1 MAVIISESD
10 MQFGE
15 YEEEQV
21 FQLEKSRQYTEKLR
35 PNGVKS
41 CEFIL
46 RRNNKLYFVEA
57 KKSCPK
63 QITADTP
70 KEKIAKYNE
79 YIQDIALKM
88 RHSLTLYSN
97 ILLERYGAEDVPELL
112 REKNMSNLEIRLVL
126 VVKNAE
132 KEWLIPFQDV
142 FRKVLQ
148 DELRI
153 WKIPSFSIINEETA
167 REKHFVIINE

>member
-15 YEEEQV
+15 YEQEQI
-21 FQLEKSRQYTEKLR
+21 FQLEKSSQYTKKLR
-35 PNGVKS
+35 PNGIKS

-46 RRNNKLYFVEA
+46 RRDNKLYFVEA
-57 KKSCPK
+57 KKSCPR
-63 QITADTP
+63 QIEADTSE
-70 KEKIAKYNE
+70 EKRIKYRE

-88 RHSLTLYSN
+88 RHSLALYSN
-97 ILLERYGAEDVPELL
+97 ILLERYDTEGVPELL
-112 REKNMSNLEIRLVL
+112 KERNLSGLEIRLVL

-132 KEWLIPFQDV
+132 KGWLAPFQDV
-142 FRKVLQ
+142 FRKELQ

-153 WKIPSFSIINEETA
+153 WKIPDFSIINEETA
-167 REKHFVIINE
+167 RNKQFII

>member
-1 MAVIISESD
+1 MAIIIPESD

-21 FQLEKSRQYTEKLR
+21 FHLEKSNQYEEKLKS
-35 PNGVKS
+35 NGIKS

-46 RRNNKLYFVEA
+46 RRDNKLYFVEA
-57 KKSCPK
+57 KTSCPR
-63 QITADTP
+63 QIIADTSE
-70 KEKIAKYNE
+70 EKREKYNE

-97 ILLERYGAEDVPELL
+97 ILLERYTKEGVPELL

-142 FRKVLQ
+142 FRKVLR

-153 WKIPSFSIINEETA
+153 WKIPSFSIINEATA
-167 REKHFVIINE
+167 REKRFIL

>member
-1 MAVIISESD
+1 MAVIILESG

-15 YEEEQV
+15 YKEEQV
-21 FQLEKSRQYTEKLR
+21 FQLEKSGQYTKKLR
-35 PNGVKS
+35 PNGIKC

-46 RRNNKLYFVEA
+46 RRKNKLYFIEA

-63 QITADTP
+63 QIIADTP
-70 KEKIAKYNE
+70 EEKITKYKE

-88 RHSLTLYSN
+88 KHSLALYAN
-97 ILLERYGAEDVPELL
+97 ILFERYETKGVPELL
-112 REKNMSNLEIRLVL
+112 QERNMSNIDIRLVL

-142 FRKVLQ
+142 FRKVLK

-153 WKIPSFSIINEETA
+153 WKIPDFVVINETTA
-167 REKHFVIINE
+167 REKYFVI

>member
-1 MAVIISESD
+1 MAVIIQESD
-10 MQFGE
+10 MRFGE

-21 FQLEKSRQYTEKLR
+21 FQMEKSRQYTDKLM
-35 PNGVKS
+35 PNGIKS

-46 RRNNKLYFVEA
+46 RRGNKLYFVEA

-63 QITADTP
+63 QICADTSE
-70 KEKIAKYNE
+70 EKIAKYRE
-79 YIQDIALKM
+79 YIHEISLKM

-97 ILLERYGAEDVPELL
+97 ILLERYVSEGVPESL
-112 REKNMSNLEIRLVL
+112 REKNLSALEIRLVL

-142 FRKVLQ
+142 FRKRLG

-153 WKIPSFSIINEETA
+153 WRIPDFIIMNEATA
-167 REKHFVIINE
+167 REKHFIL

>member
-1 MAVIISESD
+1 MGVIITESD

-15 YEEEQV
+15 YRQESV
-21 FQLEKSRQYTEKLR
+21 YQLEKSSQYTKKLK
-35 PNGVKS
+35 PNGIKS

-46 RRNNKLYFVEA
+46 RRGNKLYFVEA

-63 QITADTP
+63 QIRADTP
-70 KEKIAKYNE
+70 EEKKAKYKE
-79 YIQDIALKM
+79 YIHDIALKM
-88 RHSLTLYSN
+88 RHSLALYSN
-97 ILLERYGAEDVPELL
+97 ILLGRYDAEGVPVLLMERD
-112 REKNMSNLEIRLVL
+112 MSGLEIRLVL

-142 FRKVLQ
+142 FRNILQ

-153 WKIPSFSIINEETA
+153 WRIPGVHIINEEIA
-167 REKHFVIINE
+167 RDKHFII